1 VKAVVDEIAAYP
13 KRYAIVEFDV
23 RQAIMLDF
31 PYSIYYRILPRKIE
45 VIAVYHNSR
54 DPERWNNRT

>member
-1 VKAVVDEIAAYP
+1 
-13 KRYAIVEFDV
+13 
-23 RQAIMLDF
+23 MLDF
-31 PYSIYYRILPRKIE
+31 PYSIDYRILPRKIE